1 MCAWRSSSLRCSAS
15 PADHRLVVTYRVVSL
30 LVVVLA
36 LVVGLPRAA
45 SAQVILDSTRRDT
58 VAVRPVIVLP
68 DSTRLRRQ
76 SAVVRAPLSPRRA
89 FLYSFAIP
97 GLAQSRLERATS
109 GALFAGVEMAAFAML
124 RRSMSDVREVRRQ
137 GNDSVPGNFTVNPGT
152 GALVAGLR
160 VPPRFEAGLERTRQL
175 HVEDW
180 IAAIAFNHLISAA
193 DAFVSAQLWDVPTRV
208 TLIPSPHGLT
218 LAATV
223 RF

>member
-1 MCAWRSSSLRCSAS
+1 M
-15 PADHRLVVTYRVVSL
+15 VTCRAFSHV
-30 LVVVLA
+30 VVVLTLA
-36 LVVGLPRAA
+36 VGLSRAA

-58 VAVRPVIVLP
+58 VAVRPVIVLR
-68 DSTRLRRQ
+68 DSARLRRQ
-76 SAVVRAPLSPRRA
+76 SVLVRAPLSPRRA
-89 FLYSFAIP
+89 FLYSFALP
-97 GLAQSRLERATS
+97 GLAQSRLQRTTS

-137 GNDSVPGNFTVNPGT
+137 GNDTVPGNFTVNPGT
-152 GALVAGLR
+152 GAIIPALG
-160 VPPRFEAGLERTRQL
+160 VPPRFDAGLERTRKL

-208 TLIPSPHGLT
+208 TLLPSPRGLT

>member
-1 MCAWRSSSLRCSAS
+1 MLT
-15 PADHRLVVTYRVVSL
+15 PRVVSL

-36 LVVGLPRAA
+36 LVAGLPHVA
-45 SAQVILDSTRRDT
+45 SAQVIPDSVRRDT
-58 VAVRPVIVLP
+58 AAITPVIMLP
-68 DSTRLRRQ
+68 DSAPRLRRQ
-76 SAVVRAPLSPRRA
+76 NAVLRAPLSPRRA
-89 FLYSFAIP
+89 FLYSFALP
-97 GLAQSRLERATS
+97 GLAQSRLQRTTS

-137 GNDSVPGNFTVNPGT
+137 GSDTVSGDFTVNPST
-152 GALVAGLR
+152 GALTPGLR
-160 VPPRFEAGLERTRQL
+160 VPPRFQAALERTRQL

-208 TLIPSPHGLT
+208 AFVPSSRGLT
-218 LAATV
+218 LVATV